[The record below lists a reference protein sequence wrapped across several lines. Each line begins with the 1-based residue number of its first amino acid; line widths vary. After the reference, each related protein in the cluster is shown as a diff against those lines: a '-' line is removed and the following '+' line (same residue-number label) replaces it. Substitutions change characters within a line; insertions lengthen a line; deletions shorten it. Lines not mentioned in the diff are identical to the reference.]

1 MCAVSDFALPNQ
13 VRALTSPFGGQ
24 HGWRRGF
31 TSLGYLVESPR
42 RNPWMPPPPP
52 LTPPV
57 VVLPD
62 VGTLERVLEA
72 LRRL

>member
-1 MCAVSDFALPNQ
+1 VGEFGPGNQ
-13 VRALTSPFGGQ
+13 VLTSTPPSDQQRGAG
-24 HGWRRGF
+24 RGF
-31 TSLGYLVESPR
+31 TALGYLVQSPR